1 MQNQITTPTRD
12 QYNAI
17 IKSSLP
23 NDIRLAVNDLVSRVS
38 DANKVDEHGSWEFR
52 AEFDKKGRGQSI
64 NWDLYGVGY
73 DIHSGELLIVIQ
85 VRQFERLRKNGFANI
100 RKNYFLCGTNEDGTV
115 FAHSVS
121 ANVIHAAVRAERDV
135 VQAVQDWIFGGD
147 YAGMVRHGDL
157 ALLPMKSR
165 PAGTKG
171 QLRKVA
177 VLESSHQ
184 LQATQIAD
192 VDGRIYAKNPT
203 LKHIPGTH
211 PPVSGNGWYRVM
223 VGRRADFWKFAAPT
237 ID

>member
-1 MQNQITTPTRD
+1 MQNQTVSPTRD
-12 QYNAI
+12 RFNAI
-17 IKSSLP
+17 VMSSL
-23 NDIRLAVNDLVSRVS
+23 DEETRQAVRDLVSRVS

-52 AEFDKKGRGQSI
+52 AEFDSKGRGQAI
-64 NWDLYGVGY
+64 NWDLYGVGR
-73 DIHSGELLIVIQ
+73 DIHSGNMLAVIQ
-85 VRQFERLRKNGFANI
+85 VRQFERRHKNGFANI
-100 RKNYFLCGTNEDGTV
+100 RKNYFLLGTNEDGTV

-121 ANVIHAAVRAERDV
+121 ANVIHAAIRAERDV
-135 VQAVQDWIFGGD
+135 ILAVQDWIFGGN

-177 VLESSHQ
+177 VLESSHR
-184 LQATQIAD
+184 LEAVQIAN

-203 LKHIPGTH
+203 LAHIPGTH
-211 PPVSGNGWYRVM
+211 PTVSGNGWYRVM